1 MTAISAVEWER
12 GTVEFV
18 LLRRARLQTL
28 AQPIYP
34 YCPGSHEIQLEH
46 ILHRAETLVKQAQ
59 R

>member
-1 MTAISAVEWER
+1 VGWER

-18 LLRRARLQTL
+18 LLQRAHLQTW

-34 YCPGSHEIQLEH
+34 YCLGSHEVQLEH
-46 ILHRAETLVKQAQ
+46 ILHCAGTLAKRAQ